1 MKRIVALA
9 LGGLLAAP
17 AFAGGPVTV
26 APEPVVEPVPAPVV
40 VAPVAD
46 WSGFYV
52 GGQLGYG
59 KVDTNIDDL
68 DGNGA
73 IGGLHAGYR
82 YDFGRAVV
90 GAELAYDVTNID
102 LDGIPDSELDNVTTL
117 KLMAGGKMG
126 KGLLYA
132 TAGGSWADA
141 SIGGADVSD
150 NGYVYGIGY
159 DYMVNDRWS
168 VGAELL
174 RHTWDDF
181 DDSGVDVDATTLQ
194 AKVGFR
200 F

>member
-1 MKRIVALA
+1 MKRIAALA

-17 AFAGGPVTV
+17 AFAGGPITV
-26 APEPVVEPVPAPVV
+26 APEPIVEPVPAPVV
-40 VAPVAD
+40 VAPVTD

-59 KVDTNIDDL
+59 DVDTNVSGL

-73 IGGLHAGYR
+73 IGGVHAGYR

-90 GAELAYDVTNID
+90 GAEIAYDITNID
-102 LDGIPDSELDNVTTL
+102 IGDSAELDNVATV
-117 KLMAGGKMG
+117 KLMAGGKIG
-126 KGLLYA
+126 RGLLYA
-132 TAGGSWADA
+132 TAGGSWAD
-141 SIGGADVSD
+141 VTSD
-150 NGYVYGIGY
+150 AGDPDDGYVYGIGY
-159 DYMVNDRWS
+159 DHMLTDRWT

-174 RHTWDDF
+174 RHKWDTF
-181 DDSGVDVDATTLQ
+181 DDAGTDADATTLQ

>member
-1 MKRIVALA
+1 MKRIAALA

-17 AFAGGPVTV
+17 AFAGGPAMV

-40 VAPVAD
+40 VAPVTD

-59 KVDTNIDDL
+59 DIDTDIDGY

-73 IGGLHAGYR
+73 IGGVHAGYR

-90 GAELAYDVTNID
+90 GAELAYDISNID
-102 LDGIPDSELDNVTTL
+102 IGEAGDELDNLTTL
-117 KLMAGGKMG
+117 KLMAGGKIG

-132 TAGGSWADA
+132 TAGGSWAD
-141 SIGGADVSD
+141 VKSD
-150 NGYVYGIGY
+150 AGDPDDGYVYGIGY
-159 DYMVNDRWS
+159 DYMLNDRWS

-174 RHTWDDF
+174 RHTWDSFNDA
-181 DDSGVDVDATTLQ
+181 DIDADATTLQ

>member
-1 MKRIVALA
+1 MKRIAALA

-17 AFAGGPVTV
+17 AFAGGPITV
-26 APEPVVEPVPAPVV
+26 APEPIVEPMPAPVV
-40 VAPVAD
+40 VAPVTD

-59 KVDTNIDDL
+59 DVGTEISGL

-73 IGGLHAGYR
+73 IGGVHAGYR

-90 GAELAYDVTNID
+90 GAEIAYDMTNID
-102 LDGIPDSELDNVTTL
+102 IGDSAELDNVATL
-117 KLMAGGKMG
+117 KLMAGGKIG
-126 KGLLYA
+126 RGLLYA
-132 TAGGSWADA
+132 TAGGTWAD
-141 SIGGADVSD
+141 VTSD
-150 NGYVYGIGY
+150 AGDPDDGYVYGIGY
-159 DYMVNDRWS
+159 DYMLNDRWS

-174 RHTWDDF
+174 RHEWDTF
-181 DDSGVDVDATTLQ
+181 DDAGTDADATTLQ